1 MLRRG
6 GFYRVRVSILLTL
19 LAVVCLWACYDV
31 RARKARTEWTQPVRV
46 GLVLLQRGDVEPRAL
61 PALVSRAVAL
71 EERLAEEH
79 ARYQPGRSRMI
90 EIVPFGPVRVDA
102 LPPSDTGETFFERLA
117 HAYRLWRYT
126 EAVDRAASVPTHRF
140 DSRIYLV
147 AEPPKSPSASYV
159 EGFSEEGG
167 RVGVTHVELDM
178 STVDLALFVVAH
190 ELLHTLGASDKYDAT
205 GRTRFPEGLPE
216 PDRVPL
222 FPQPGAEVM
231 ARNRVVSATEERPP
245 ASLDEIYVGR
255 VTAREIGWID

>member
-1 MLRRG
+1 MVRRG
-6 GFYRVRVSILLTL
+6 GFYRVRVSILLTV

-31 RARKARTEWTQPVRV
+31 RARKARNEWAQPIRV
-46 GLVLLQRGDVEPRAL
+46 GLVLLERGNVEPKAL
-61 PALVSRAVAL
+61 PALISRAVAL
-71 EERLAEEH
+71 EERLAEEY
-79 ARYQPGRSRMI
+79 ARYQPGRPRMI
-90 EIVPFGPVRVDA
+90 EIVPIGPVRVET
-102 LPPSDTGETFFERLA
+102 LPPSDTGDNFFERVV

-126 EAVDRAASVPTHRF
+126 EAVDRAASVPARRF

-147 AEPPKSPSASYV
+147 AEPPKSSSVSHV

-167 RVGVTHVELDM
+167 RVGVTHVELDA

-216 PDRVPL
+216 PEQAPL

-231 ARNRVVSATEERPP
+231 ARNRVISATEERPP
-245 ASLDEIYVGR
+245 SSLSELFVGR
-255 VTAREIGWID
+255 LTAQEIGWTD

>member
-1 MLRRG
+1 MVRHR
-6 GFYRVRVSILLTL
+6 GFYRVRVSILLTV

-31 RARKARTEWTQPVRV
+31 RARKARTEWAQPIRV
-46 GLVLLQRGDVEPRAL
+46 GLVLLERGNVEPNAL
-61 PALVSRAVAL
+61 PALISRAVAL
-71 EERLAEEH
+71 EERLAEEY
-79 ARYQPGRSRMI
+79 ARYQPGRPRMI
-90 EIVPFGPVRVDA
+90 EIVPVGPVHVDT
-102 LPPSDTGETFFERLA
+102 LPPSDTGENFFERLA

-147 AEPPKSPSASYV
+147 AEPPKSSSVSYV

-167 RVGVTHVELDM
+167 RVGVTHVELDV

-216 PDRVPL
+216 PDRTPL

-231 ARNRVVSATEERPP
+231 ARNRVISATEERPP
-245 ASLDEIYVGR
+245 ASLSELHVGR
-255 VTAREIGWID
+255 VTAQEIGWAD

>member
-1 MLRRG
+1 MVRRG
-6 GFYRVRVSILLTL
+6 GFYRVRVSLLLTL

-31 RARKARTEWTQPVRV
+31 RARKARTEWAHPIRV
-46 GLVLLQRGDVEPRAL
+46 GLVLLERGNVDPRAL
-61 PALVSRAVAL
+61 SAVVSRAVSL
-71 EERLAEEH
+71 EERLAEEY

-90 EIVPFGPVRVDA
+90 EIVPFGPVRVDE
-102 LPPSDTGETFFERLA
+102 LPPSDPGDTFLERLA

-126 EAVDRAASVPTHRF
+126 RAVDREASVPTHRL

-147 AEPPKSPSASYV
+147 AERPKSPAASSV

-167 RVGVTHVELDM
+167 RVGVTHVELDTD
-178 STVDLALFVVAH
+178 TVDLALFVVAH

-205 GRTRFPEGLPE
+205 GRARFPEGLPE
-216 PDRVPL
+216 PERVPL

-231 ARNRVVSATEERPP
+231 ARNRVVSATEEHPP
-245 ASLDEIYVGR
+245 ASLDEIFVGR